1 MNSTQAE
8 IFKRLQKVQSNRL
21 TKKQELGAIEDAINE
36 VTNNIKNKEDE
47 LKNISDSLR
56 DELQNVSLN
65 IGQQID
71 ILMSVMAGSRNEFDT
86 AFKEYKDMLSELT
99 SANIDYDTSNVESI
113 YDDFQLNIEDAK
125 MILDIRV

>member
-1 MNSTQAE
+1 MNSSQNE
-8 IFKRLQKVQSNRL
+8 IFKRLEKIKSNRL
-21 TKKQELGAIEDAINE
+21 TKRQNLGAIEDAINE
-36 VTNNIKNKEDE
+36 VTNNIKNKENE

-56 DELQNVSLN
+56 DELQNVSLS

-71 ILMSVMAGSRNEFDT
+71 TLMSVMAGSSNQFDT

-113 YDDFQLNIEDAK
+113 YDDFQLNKEDAN